1 MTCPRF
7 VVIIIIVFAFEFGN
21 ADCHLDGAIGKAPG
35 YILNTLCLRD
45 SHIYLRST
53 LTIYQKFATT
63 SRRTTGRCAAP
74 EFHYNCVKNRLSL
87 YPFYSP
93 WQGTFTEDAF
103 NTISVCCGKEA
114 DRQRAHKS
122 TTAIKF

>member
-87 YPFYSP
+87 YPGLCP
-93 WQGTFTEDAF
+93 VHVPMGDVAGVLHPRRRLATRIAWRDR
-103 NTISVCCGKEA
+103 KEMW
-114 DRQRAHKS
+114 
-122 TTAIKF
+122 

>member
-1 MTCPRF
+1 MLKENRMTCPRF

-87 YPFYSP
+87 YPLLFSLARHFYRGRVQYDIGVLWERSGSTK
-93 WQGTFTEDAF
+93 GT
-103 NTISVCCGKEA
+103 
-114 DRQRAHKS
+114 
-122 TTAIKF
+122 